1 MVVSTFLAASSSRHT
16 ERMEIFLSPTSTEP
30 SVAMRAVLW
39 KPEVLDPSTTI
50 FLMKWISS
58 IMLAPSISEKVSAI
72 CIASGLTSWGGSSS
86 SSTRQV
92 VPLQHWYLYPECLW
106 NWASAA
112 LSTSPISLVVGL
124 SLLK

>member
-1 MVVSTFLAASSSRHT
+1 
-16 ERMEIFLSPTSTEP
+16 
-30 SVAMRAVLW
+30 MRAVLW

-58 IMLAPSISEKVSAI
+58 IMFAPSMSENVSAMSM
-72 CIASGLTSWGGSSS
+72 ASGLTSWGGSSS

-92 VPLQHWYLYPECLW
+92 VPWQHWYLYPACLW
-106 NWASAA
+106 NCARAA